1 MNRNLLLVSI
11 SLFAWGLGEGLFIY
25 FQPLYLQEWG
35 ADPLMIG
42 AIFGAMGIAMA
53 LFQTPAGM
61 LSDRVGPH
69 SIMLASWLL
78 GTMAAWI
85 MALAKS
91 LPMFVGGLI
100 LFGLV
105 SFVLAPMSSYI
116 TSIRGNW
123 SVGRALT
130 FSAGFYNLGT
140 VIGPICGGLIADRL
154 GLRSVYLIAAI
165 IFIISTIIVLFT
177 TKTAEK
183 HPEDEPAANN
193 TGFLKNTRFLVFIGV
208 SLITFFALY
217 LPQPLTPIFLQNQQG
232 FSRTMIGIFGA
243 IGSLGNAVSTLALGS
258 VAPALGFLIGQAWVL
273 LFSIIFLLAKQP
285 IWFGIGYFFIGGYR
299 LSRSMVLAI
308 ARTMVNPRQ
317 TGLAYGMVETANA
330 IAVVL
335 APLLAGVFYNDNPIS
350 MYIVAILLISATIII
365 NLLGII
371 TQRRKKVSVYE
382 T

>member
-177 TKTAEK
+177 RKTAEK

-208 SLITFFALY
+208 
-217 LPQPLTPIFLQNQQG
+217 
-232 FSRTMIGIFGA
+232 
-243 IGSLGNAVSTLALGS
+243 
-258 VAPALGFLIGQAWVL
+258 
-273 LFSIIFLLAKQP
+273 
-285 IWFGIGYFFIGGYR
+285 
-299 LSRSMVLAI
+299 
-308 ARTMVNPRQ
+308 
-317 TGLAYGMVETANA
+317 
-330 IAVVL
+330 
-335 APLLAGVFYNDNPIS
+335 
-350 MYIVAILLISATIII
+350 
-365 NLLGII
+365 
-371 TQRRKKVSVYE
+371 
-382 T
+382 